1 MKVKGTIKVVNER
14 RNGVSET
21 TGAQW
26 CVQDV
31 VLELENTES
40 PQYPERLVATM
51 SGFAISEFDRQRIG
65 VGSVVNAELHFNTIR
80 TRSGFVTTR
89 ISLTNVRL

>member
-51 SGFAISEFDRQRIG
+51 SGLAISEFDRQRM
-65 VGSVVNAELHFNTIR
+65 GSVVNAELHFNTIR

>member
-14 RNGVSET
+14 RNGVSEM

-31 VLELENTES
+31 VLEMENTVS
-40 PQYPERLVATM
+40 PSLPERLVATM
-51 SGFAISEFDRQRIG
+51 SGLTISEFDHLRLG
-65 VGSVVNAELHFNTIR
+65 VGSVINAELHFNTVR

-89 ISLTNVRL
+89 ISLTSITL